1 MERCDK
7 FLKFYL
13 FWISFRSVLIVYNL
27 EIVKVFFKFIGMW
40 VLNFNKGIM

>member
-7 FLKFYL
+7 FFKFYL
-13 FWISFRSVLIVYNL
+13 FWISFRLLLIVYYL